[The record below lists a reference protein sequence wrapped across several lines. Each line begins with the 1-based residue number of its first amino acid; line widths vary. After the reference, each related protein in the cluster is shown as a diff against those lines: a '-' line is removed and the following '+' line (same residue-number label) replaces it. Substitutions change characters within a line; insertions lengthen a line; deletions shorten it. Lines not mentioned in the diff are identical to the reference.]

1 METSTVPV
9 FLLRSV
15 SAKITSM
22 PDPNDNTLRRGTLRP
37 DIRTR
42 DDLLLLIADAVRLQ
56 LTYLPRE
63 QALAIADTV
72 LRSFKAADLS
82 VRRRRGA

>member
-1 METSTVPV
+1 MTGATVLA
-9 FLLRSV
+9 FSLRSLP
-15 SAKITSM
+15 AKIPSM
-22 PDPNDNTLRRGTLRP
+22 PDPTENTLRRGNLRP

-72 LRSFKAADLS
+72 LRSFKAAGLS
-82 VRRRRGA
+82 VRRRG